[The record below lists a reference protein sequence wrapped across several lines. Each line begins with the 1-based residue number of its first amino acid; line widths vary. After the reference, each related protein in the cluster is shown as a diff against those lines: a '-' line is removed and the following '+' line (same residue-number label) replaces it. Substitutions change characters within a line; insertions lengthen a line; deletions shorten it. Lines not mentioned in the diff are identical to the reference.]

1 MITEPEVHA
10 WRVVHEVRIN
20 QKLPA
25 SAVPILFQY
34 RQPNFV
40 GPLGECRVFAHEQ
53 SIALGLPSFEVTTE
67 NPDLADEFFSP
78 FGVYLIRRKFDEF
91 DTSKGFRQIYRG

>member
-1 MITEPEVHA
+1 MIREPEVHC
-10 WRVVHEVRIN
+10 WRTVHEVRIN

-53 SIALGLPSFEVTTE
+53 SVALGLPSFVSQPKTQISPTS
-67 NPDLADEFFSP
+67 FS
-78 FGVYLIRRKFDEF
+78 RRL
-91 DTSKGFRQIYRG
+91 GFI

>member
-1 MITEPEVHA
+1 VNIAAGKMSMTSEMPKSF
-10 WRVVHEVRIN
+10 N

-25 SAVPILFQY
+25 SAVPIKFEY

-53 SIALGLPSFEVTTE
+53 SIALGLLSFEVTTE
-67 NPDLADEFFSP
+67 NPDLADAFFSP
-78 FGVYLIRRKFDEF
+78 FRVYLIKRKFDEF